1 VAIQYRA
8 ATRADLNALLPLV
21 EAFAREQQNQ
31 LGLYSLAEGFM
42 QFAKTGL
49 AQALEHPAAVVM
61 IAEDEGRGEGP
72 VGYCV
77 GSLQEPPALFRPE
90 LYTYISDLYVL
101 PEYRRR
107 GIGTGLVERVRG
119 WGYLKGAFSVSMIVP
134 TGSAAVGLGER
145 VGMRPIQ
152 VLMYASGQR

>member
-1 VAIQYRA
+1 
-8 ATRADLNALLPLV
+8 
-21 EAFAREQQNQ
+21 
-31 LGLYSLAEGFM
+31 M

-49 AQALEHPAAVVM
+49 AQAIEHPAAVVM
-61 IAEDEGRGEGP
+61 LAEDEGREGP

-101 PEYRRR
+101 PEYRRQ

-119 WGYLKGAFSVSMIVP
+119 WGYLKGAFAVSLIAP
-134 TGSAAVGLGER
+134 TGSAAVRLAER
-145 VGMRPIQ
+145 IGMRPIQ
-152 VLMYASGQR
+152 VLMYAPGQR